1 MYSLHTYLL
10 AVVVLKL
17 LIYYWSQFGRQVRSV
32 LSFFKLFKILNGK
45 KRKKKDLSPPLQALV
60 CLFMLQWG
68 KWTTQ
73 KHGWGVCTRIF
84 VILKGVIKK
93 IQSVSCSALIW
104 GCVCAFV
111 YTLLVFSNCVGQIL
125 LLVMVRHLS
134 WLWWCHMSLTFFD
147 QTWRPPCSKRMH
159 MKYISLSSA
168 GWLFKH
174 G

>member
-1 MYSLHTYLL
+1 M
-10 AVVVLKL
+10 
-17 LIYYWSQFGRQVRSV
+17 FGRQSRSA
-32 LSFFKLFKILNGK
+32 LSLFKLCLRSRGGERRGGK
-45 KRKKKDLSPPLQALV
+45 TFSPTKGSYVSVDVAV
-60 CLFMLQWG
+60 GETNHGAVQWR
-68 KWTTQ
+68 
-73 KHGWGVCTRIF
+73 VCTWNF
-84 VILKGVIKK
+84 VFLKGAIIK
-93 IQSVSCSALIW
+93 INLLFAAITW

-147 QTWRPPCSKRMH
+147 QTWSPPCSSRMH